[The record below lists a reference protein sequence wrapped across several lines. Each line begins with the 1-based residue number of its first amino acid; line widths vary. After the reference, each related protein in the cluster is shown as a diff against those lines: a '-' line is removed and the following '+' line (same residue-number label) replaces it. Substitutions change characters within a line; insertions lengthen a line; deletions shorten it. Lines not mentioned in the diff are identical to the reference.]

1 MHSWAQKTNVSVR
14 ILIKQYIKITI
25 CFSANYI
32 VFPQNTWNIW
42 SFVNL
47 DAGHYHCHYMD
58 KREQA
63 FFFFFFSFSGPKN
76 KEGHTALE
84 QHHGAWKHMC
94 SKIQFEM

>member
-14 ILIKQYIKITI
+14 IFIKQYIKITI
-25 CFSANYI
+25 YFSPNYI
-32 VFPQNTWNIW
+32 VFPQNTWNIR

-63 FFFFFFSFSGPKN
+63 FFFFI
-76 KEGHTALE
+76 LL
-84 QHHGAWKHMC
+84 
-94 SKIQFEM
+94 